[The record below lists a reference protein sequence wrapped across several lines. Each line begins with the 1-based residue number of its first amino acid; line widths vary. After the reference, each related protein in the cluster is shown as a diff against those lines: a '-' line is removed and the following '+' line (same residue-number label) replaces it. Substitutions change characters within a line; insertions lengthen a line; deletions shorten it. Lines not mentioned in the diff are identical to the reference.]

1 MGEAESVFLYRRTSL
16 SNMNP
21 ATGGTAERDRSGRST
36 GCAHRATGAIRTLT
50 AKTGR
55 ILP

>member
-1 MGEAESVFLYRRTSL
+1 MSEAESVFLYRRTSL
-16 SNMNP
+16 PKNP

-36 GCAHRATGAIRTLT
+36 ECVHRATGAIRTLT
-50 AKTGR
+50 AKTRG